1 MLSTGTAFQKD
12 QKWGYRNGN
21 NNVGYKGKAQFMADV
36 NGDGKADYV
45 YNRDNTHE
53 YWVMLSTGTAFK
65 TDQKW
70 GYRNGNNNVGFDG
83 DAEWMADVN
92 GDGKADYVYNRDK
105 THEYWVMLSTGTRFK
120 RDTYWGALHHRVGFS
135 GTAQWLADMNGDKK
149 ADFFYNRGGMLAV
162 ENHQYWVMQSNGTQF
177 LPDERWGSRN
187 INNNVGWNGKGQFV
201 VDFNGDGKCDYVYN
215 RDKTP
220 EYWGMISI
228 MKKIII
234 DKSK

>member
-1 MLSTGTAFQKD
+1 MLSI
-12 QKWGYRNGN
+12 
-21 NNVGYKGKAQFMADV
+21 
-36 NGDGKADYV
+36 
-45 YNRDNTHE
+45 
-53 YWVMLSTGTAFK
+53 GTAFK

-70 GYRNGNNNVGFDG
+70 GSRNSNNNVGFGG

-92 GDGKADYVYNRDK
+92 GDGKADYVYNRDS
-105 THEYWVMLSTGTRFK
+105 THEYWVMLSTGTAFQT
-120 RDTYWGALHHRVGFS
+120 DTYWGTIHHRVGFS

-149 ADFFYNRGGMLAV
+149 ADFFYNRGGMLDV

-187 INNNVGWNGKGQFV
+187 KDNNVGWNGKGQFV

-220 EYWGMISI
+220 EYWGKMSK
-228 MKKIII
+228 MRKIIL